1 LSSAPALRLVTEG
14 GGPVVDDRALADLG
28 RDDIGNSERLRFRHG
43 EDLRRTPGLGTLVFI
58 DGKRWRLDPE
68 NAEALK
74 RAQLTARAIELE
86 AKAVLEEAK
95 KLDGGDEGDED
106 EDDADDKKLTP
117 TQRKKKQLRNMART
131 LMGWRTQSSN
141 SARLS
146 AMLTQSWP
154 HLHHDLEAWNAKPNL
169 FNVENGTLEF
179 DGLDKKLREH
189 RREDYLTHMA
199 GVAYDENAQCPE
211 FRAFLDRVLPPAK
224 DEHGNEDRAL
234 QGFVQRALGACLI
247 DSVRDQAMVVFHGG
261 GANGKSTL
269 LNAVAR
275 VLGSYCM
282 TVAVQTLLYSEQSGS
297 SASPDVARLAER
309 PRMIRVSEPEPGAKL
324 SEGGVKSLTGGE
336 PIVARKLHEAPVEF
350 HIVGKIILSCNNRP
364 SIRGGDDGIWRRIL
378 LVPWK
383 VQIPPE
389 EQREKGPALEA
400 ALEREAP
407 GILNWLIDGLSDYFE
422 RGGLDPPESVLAE
435 TLAYRTDSDVI
446 GRFIAECCVKSDGAR
461 VDGAELY
468 DAFKAWSK
476 DEGMKEPLSANMVG
490 RRLTDRGFGREKSC
504 GAVIRIGLDLTDEWK
519 QRVRAGVFGGD
530 DSDKGKKKGRD
541 E

>member
-1 LSSAPALRLVTEG
+1 MTRAPALRLVSDS

-28 RDDIGNSERLRFRHG
+28 RDDIGNAERLIARHG
-43 EDLRRTPGLGTLVFI
+43 QDLRRTPGLGALVF
-58 DGKRWRLDPE
+58 DGQRWRLDE
-68 NAEALK
+68 EEAEALK
-74 RAQLTARAIELE
+74 RAQITARAIRKE
-86 AKAVLEEAK
+86 ADALREEAGEVS
-95 KLDGGDEGDED
+95 DG
-106 EDDADDKKLTP
+106 AL
-117 TQRKKKQLRNMART
+117 KKQLLERAAAQRK
-131 LMGWRTQSSN
+131 WATQSAN
-141 SARLS
+141 NQRLN
-146 AMLTQSWP
+146 AMLTQAWP
-154 HLHHDLEAWNAKPNL
+154 HLGHDLDRWNAKPHL
-169 FNVENGTLEF
+169 FNVMNGTLEF
-179 DGLDKKLREH
+179 DGPDMKLRPH
-189 RREDYLTHMA
+189 SRDDYITHMA
-199 GVAYDENAQCPE
+199 GVAYEEDATCPE
-211 FRAFLDRVLPPAK
+211 FRAFLDRVLPPAT
-224 DEHGNEDRAL
+224 DAYGEEDRSL
-234 QGFVQRALGACLI
+234 QRFVQRALGACLV
-247 DSVRDQAMVVFHGG
+247 DSVRDQAMIVFHGG

-269 LNAVAR
+269 LNAIAR
-275 VLGSYCM
+275 VMGSYCM

-297 SASPDVARLAER
+297 NASPDVARLAER

-336 PIVARKLHEAPVEF
+336 PIVARKLQQAPMEF
-350 HIVGKIILSCNNRP
+350 QIVGKIVLSCNNRP

-446 GRFIAECCVKSDGAR
+446 GRFIAECCVKGEGAR
-461 VDGAELY
+461 CDGVELY

-490 RRLTDRGFGREKSC
+490 RRLTDRGFAREKSN
-504 GAVIRIGLDLTDEWK
+504 GAIFRLGLDLTDEWK
-519 QRVRAGVFGGD
+519 QRVRSGVFSGGE
-530 DSDKGKKKGRD
+530 DSDAKGKGKGKAGGG
-541 E
+541 EE